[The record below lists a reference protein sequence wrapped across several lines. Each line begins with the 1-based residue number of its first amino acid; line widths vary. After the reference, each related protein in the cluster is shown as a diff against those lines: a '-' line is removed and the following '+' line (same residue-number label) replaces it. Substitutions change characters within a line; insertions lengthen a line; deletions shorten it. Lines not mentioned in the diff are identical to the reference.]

1 MLLIRYFSILKVMYD
16 ARIDQLQKAI
26 MGKDSAVVAFSGGV
40 DSATLAY
47 LAHNALG
54 GRAVA
59 VTVKLFS
66 YPKRELDNAKKIAA
80 EIGIEHRIV
89 DFDELKVPSIA
100 ENTSR
105 RCYYCKKEILGLL
118 DAVKDELGFNV
129 ILEGSNASDTITHR
143 PGREA
148 LSEAGKLVYS
158 PFLEHG
164 VTKEEIR
171 RLARYAGLSVA
182 DKPPSPCLASRFPYG
197 NVLTRE
203 SIGRV
208 ETAENF
214 LSDMGF
220 TELRVRDHKGIARI
234 ELCPSDFRELLINRE
249 KILSY
254 FKMIGF
260 DYVTLDIE
268 GFRSGSMDEIL

>member
-1 MLLIRYFSILKVMYD
+1 
-16 ARIDQLQKAI
+16 
-26 MGKDSAVVAFSGGV
+26 
-40 DSATLAY
+40 
-47 LAHNALG
+47 
-54 GRAVA
+54 
-59 VTVKLFS
+59 
-66 YPKRELDNAKKIAA
+66 
-80 EIGIEHRIV
+80 
-89 DFDELKVPSIA
+89 
-100 ENTSR
+100 
-105 RCYYCKKEILGLL
+105 LL

-148 LSEAGKLVYS
+148 LSDAGKLVYS
-158 PFLEHG
+158 PFVEHG

-171 RLARYAGLSVA
+171 QIARHAGLSVA
-182 DKPPSPCLASRFPYG
+182 GKPSSPCLASRFPYG
-197 NVLTRE
+197 DILTRE

-208 ETAENF
+208 ETAENY

-220 TELRVRDHKGIARI
+220 TELRVRDHKGMARI
-234 ELCPSDFRELLINRE
+234 ELCPSGFRELLINRE

>member
-1 MLLIRYFSILKVMYD
+1 MYD

-26 MGKDSAVVAFSGGV
+26 MEKDSAVVAFSGGV

-54 GRAVA
+54 GRVVA
-59 VTVKLFS
+59 VTVKLLS
-66 YPKRELDNAKKIAA
+66 YPERELDNAKKIAA
-80 EIGIEHRIV
+80 EIGIEHKIV

-100 ENTSR
+100 ANTSR
-105 RCYYCKKEILGLL
+105 RCYYCKKEILSLL
-118 DAVKDELGFNV
+118 AAAKDEFGFNV
-129 ILEGSNASDTITHR
+129 ILEGSNASDTIVYR

-158 PFLEHG
+158 PFVEHG

-171 RLARYAGLSVA
+171 RLARHAGLSAA

-197 NVLTRE
+197 DVLTRG

-208 ETAENF
+208 EIAENF

-220 TELRVRDHKGIARI
+220 TELRVRDHKGMARI